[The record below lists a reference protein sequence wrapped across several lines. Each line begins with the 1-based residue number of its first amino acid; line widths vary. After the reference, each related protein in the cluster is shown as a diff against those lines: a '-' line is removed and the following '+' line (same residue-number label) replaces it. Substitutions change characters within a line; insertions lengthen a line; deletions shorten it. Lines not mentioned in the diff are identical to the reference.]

1 MPTYLK
7 LKPNTIGECFMIA
20 LKEPTT
26 EVPVLVSRKEIEL
39 LLCCARTHITPSR
52 AERIR
57 VLLQKD
63 IDWEHLIQVAA
74 RNGVISLLYRSLNTT
89 CPDAFPKAIM
99 SQLRNFYYT
108 SAQHNL
114 SQTAELLKL
123 LNLFEMHG
131 IPAIPFKGP
140 VLAASA
146 YGNLALRQFGDLD
159 ILVHPQ
165 DFQKVADLLLAQ
177 GYESKIDVPWEC
189 HFARPGTIFNIDLHR
204 DIVPKHL
211 SYPISDNYW
220 WEHLETFSLA
230 GTTVPNLNPEAWL
243 LILCL
248 NGTKECWQSLNRI
261 CDVAELICAHPSM
274 DWKQIMEKFTQLGC
288 KRLIYVG
295 LLLAGELLAAPLPEE
310 VWQWV
315 KSDRVAK
322 SLFIQVKEELF
333 SESSQEIG
341 EIEKTIF
348 HIRTRERLQ
357 DKVYSFVG
365 LMDHS
370 GWLTPTEKDL
380 NFLSLPRFLHW
391 LYFFIRPIRVF
402 REYGL
407 SPLKNLVL
415 RP

>member
-1 MPTYLK
+1 MIQTAS
-7 LKPNTIGECFMIA
+7 KPDARKSISNMQ
-20 LKEPTT
+20 KEA
-26 EVPVLVSRKEIEL
+26 EL
-39 LLCCARTHITPSR
+39 LLCCSRTHLDFATS
-52 AERIR
+52 ERIEA
-57 VLLQKD
+57 LLQQD
-63 IDWEHLIQVAA
+63 IDWEYLIQIAHLH
-74 RNGVISLLYRSLNTT
+74 GVMPLLYWSLKNT
-89 CPDAFPKAIM
+89 CSSYVPQAQLAK
-99 SQLRNFYYT
+99 LRNNFKINSYN
-108 SAQHNL
+108 NL
-114 SQTAELLKL
+114 ILTQELIKL
-123 LNLFEMHG
+123 LRLFESHN
-131 IPAIPFKGP
+131 IPVLPFKGP
-140 VLAASA
+140 ILAASV
-146 YGNLALRQFGDLD
+146 YRNLSLRRISDLD
-159 ILVHPQ
+159 ILVHLQ

-177 GYESKIDVPWEC
+177 GYESNIDVPWEC
-189 HFARPGTIFNIDLHR
+189 HFVRRDTLFNIDLHR

-230 GTTVPNLNPEAWL
+230 GTTVPNLIPEASL

-248 NGTKECWQSLNRI
+248 NGTKESWQSLNRI
-261 CDVAELICAHPSM
+261 CDVAELIRAHPSM
-274 DWKQIMEKFTQLGC
+274 DWKQIMEKFTKLGC
-288 KRLIYVG
+288 KRLISLG